1 MQPTSRITS
10 KGQTT
15 IPREVRQKL
24 SLRPGDVL
32 VYELDED
39 EVRVRKQAPLDVAY
53 LRAVQTTLSEWDSP
67 RMRPPSTI
75 FEQFEMPAS
84 ACARPT
90 LSNALAD
97 QPPRDIQ
104 RTAQDFA
111 AGHECIG
118 HGGAAAMIASA

>member
-32 VYELDED
+32 VYELDHD
-39 EVRVRKQAPLDVAY
+39 EVRVRKQSPIDVAY

-67 RMRPPSTI
+67 
-75 FEQFEMPAS
+75 E
-84 ACARPT
+84 
-90 LSNALAD
+90 D
-97 QPPRDIQ
+97 
-104 RTAQDFA
+104 
-111 AGHECIG
+111 
-118 HGGAAAMIASA
+118 AAAFDDL